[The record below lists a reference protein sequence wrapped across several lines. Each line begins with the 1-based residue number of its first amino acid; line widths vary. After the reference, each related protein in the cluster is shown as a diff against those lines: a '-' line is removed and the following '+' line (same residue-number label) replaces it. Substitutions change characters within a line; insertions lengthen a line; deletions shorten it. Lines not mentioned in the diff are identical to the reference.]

1 MHKPRAVLL
10 VGVLAV
16 VAFALYK
23 AKGDLMDFL
32 GIAKEAGKKYNLD
45 PLLILAI
52 AKAESGLK
60 VSAINRNNNGTYD
73 YGLMQVNSIN
83 LDFVGAT
90 KDTIF
95 NPATNIHAGAKVLD
109 QKRTYIQQKKGTFT
123 TQELISAYN
132 QGEGRLVRSGILNAA
147 YVAKVWL
154 WYGIYRLRGGI

>member
-1 MHKPRAVLL
+1 MYKPRAVLL

-16 VAFALYK
+16 VAFALYR

-32 GIAKEAGKKYNLD
+32 QIAKEAGAKYDLD
-45 PLLILAI
+45 PFLLLAI

-60 VSAINRNNNGTYD
+60 ISAVNTNRNGTVD

-109 QKRTYIQQKKGTFT
+109 QKRTYIQTKKGAFT
-123 TQELISAYN
+123 TQDLISAYN
-132 QGEGRLVRSGILNAA
+132 EGEGRLVKSGILNAA
-147 YVAKVWL
+147 YVAKVWF
-154 WYGIYRLRGGI
+154 WYGIYKLRGGI